1 MIGIVLVAVMCLCLL
16 GAFGYEDEQH
26 EEDDWR

>member
-1 MIGIVLVAVMCLCLL
+1 MIGIVLVAIMCLCLL